1 MYLFHSASAALAES
15 SLIHLVGELFHPVFV
30 VLATVLAAI
39 YGLTASY
46 GLTIVLL
53 TIVIMAEK

>member
-1 MYLFHSASAALAES
+1 
-15 SLIHLVGELFHPVFV
+15 V

-46 GLTIVLL
+46 GLAIVPVDHRDHG
-53 TIVIMAEK
+53 IADAAHH